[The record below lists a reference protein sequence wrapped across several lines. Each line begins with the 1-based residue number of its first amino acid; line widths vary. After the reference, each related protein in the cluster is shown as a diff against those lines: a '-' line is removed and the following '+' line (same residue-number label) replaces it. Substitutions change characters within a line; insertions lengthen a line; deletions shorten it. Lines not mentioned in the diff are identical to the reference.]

1 MYEYVDLHNLTGKKK
16 KKKNGIQIQ
25 PITQQVGRLHTQ
37 KNKIIRC
44 TTVKNRRLSRK
55 ENQDM
60 TRS

>member
-1 MYEYVDLHNLTGKKK
+1 MYEYVDLHNLTGKK